1 MLPAIGGTTTTS
13 AAAAVADTAC
23 WIEVYPEHLSFG
35 CVAAGYVYELKI
47 NVVNKGPK
55 PQALR
60 VRCDNPAS
68 FSATTGGNN
77 HPDAPSRLKVVF
89 VPVKIAPGVRQEFTV
104 QLIANKSGAINFDL
118 LITQGINKHTLSYP
132 VKALVVPVEVFK
144 SVAKSL
150 ALQKRPIYTNGVSVL
165 GQIGSADDSRSV
177 VTGRA
182 SVLSEAMMDEADV
195 DDLLDLPLVPG
206 TYWDAEN
213 KVMVADKELGRIF
226 VDCSQSLE
234 DSIERTNDLREL
246 RRHAIEDE
254 GNYCM
259 ETVLGMGVGAAAGAG
274 SPTPSALLANKNRG
288 IQDPGASYL
297 SSKLDGEGDDEPE
310 YPVVLAQVDE
320 EH

>member
-1 MLPAIGGTTTTS
+1 MLPAIGATTTS
-13 AAAAVADTAC
+13 VAALHDTAC

-35 CVAAGYVYELKI
+35 CIAAGYVYELKI

-60 VRCDNPAS
+60 VRCDSPAS
-68 FSATTGGNN
+68 FTAALAA
-77 HPDAPSRLKVVF
+77 DAPSRLKVVF

-104 QLIANKSGAINFDL
+104 QLIANKSGAIIFDL

-132 VKALVVPVEVFK
+132 IKALVVPVEVFK

-213 KVMVADKELGRIF
+213 KMMVADKELSHIF

-234 DSIERTNDLREL
+234 GSIERTHDLREL

-254 GNYCM
+254 GNYCL
-259 ETVLGMGVGAAAGAG
+259 ETVLGLGGLGAAAA
-274 SPTPSALLANKNRG
+274 SPTPSAVLNR
-288 IQDPGASYL
+288 IHDPAASYL
-297 SSKLDGEGDDEPE
+297 SSKLGEGEDDEPE
-310 YPVVLAQVDE
+310 YPVVLGLAQVDE